1 MQTEPV
7 GRRYATAFAL
17 IVFFLFGFL
26 FFYFYQRYEQDAYL
40 PNRDA
45 TATADGLTLK
55 ASADGH
61 FRTTGT
67 INGEPVVFMLDTGA
81 TGVAL
86 SESLAR
92 RLGVTGRGSGQ
103 VSTANG
109 VTQAQLAQLDV
120 LAFGGWTFEDVP
132 AFIMPQMDDE
142 VLLGMQVLRHF
153 RWHQEAGVLRLQPPE

>member
-1 MQTEPV
+1 MQTESV

-61 FRTTGT
+61 FRTSGT

-109 VTQAQLAQLDV
+109 VTQAQL
-120 LAFGGWTFEDVP
+120 
-132 AFIMPQMDDE
+132 PQMDDE

>member
-45 TATADGLTLK
+45 TATADGLALK

-61 FRTTGT
+61 FRTSGT

-92 RLGVTGRGSGQ
+92 RRCGAGQHRQRRHPSATGAAGR
-103 VSTANG
+103 TR
-109 VTQAQLAQLDV
+109 LRRLD
-120 LAFGGWTFEDVP
+120 
-132 AFIMPQMDDE
+132 I
-142 VLLGMQVLRHF
+142 
-153 RWHQEAGVLRLQPPE
+153 

>member
-45 TATADGLTLK
+45 TATADGLALK

-61 FRTTGT
+61 FRTPGT
-67 INGEPVVFMLDTGA
+67 INGEPVRFGAGQHRQRRHPSATGA
-81 TGVAL
+81 AGRTRL
-86 SESLAR
+86 R
-92 RLGVTGRGSGQ
+92 RL
-103 VSTANG
+103 
-109 VTQAQLAQLDV
+109 D
-120 LAFGGWTFEDVP
+120 
-132 AFIMPQMDDE
+132 I
-142 VLLGMQVLRHF
+142 
-153 RWHQEAGVLRLQPPE
+153 

>member
-45 TATADGLTLK
+45 TATADGLALK

-61 FRTTGT
+61 FRTSGT

-81 TGVAL
+81 TVGRDGTRFGAGQHRQRRHPSATGAAGRTRL
-86 SESLAR
+86 R
-92 RLGVTGRGSGQ
+92 RL
-103 VSTANG
+103 
-109 VTQAQLAQLDV
+109 D
-120 LAFGGWTFEDVP
+120 
-132 AFIMPQMDDE
+132 I
-142 VLLGMQVLRHF
+142 
-153 RWHQEAGVLRLQPPE
+153 

>member
-17 IVFFLFGFL
+17 IVFFLFAFL

-45 TATADGLTLK
+45 TAAADGLALK

-61 FRTTGT
+61 FRTPGT

-81 TGVAL
+81 
-86 SESLAR
+86 
-92 RLGVTGRGSGQ
+92 
-103 VSTANG
+103 STANG
-109 VTQAQLAQLDV
+109 VTEAQLARLDT
-120 LAFGGWTFEDVP
+120 LAFGGWEFAAVP

-153 RWHQEAGVLRLQPPE
+153 RWHQEGGVLRLQSPE

>member
-1 MQTEPV
+1 MQTESV

-17 IVFFLFGFL
+17 IVFFLFAFL

-40 PNRDA
+40 PNRNA
-45 TATADGLTLK
+45 TAAADGLALK

-61 FRTTGT
+61 FRTPGM

-81 TGVAL
+81 SSVAL
-86 SESLAR
+86 SEPLAR
-92 RLGVTGRGSGQ
+92 RLGVSGRGSGQ

-109 VTQAQLAQLDV
+109 VTTAQLARLDT
-120 LAFGGWTFEDVP
+120 LAFGGWEFAEVP